1 MTILG
6 VGLELVDTVRF
17 ERLLARRGERLLARV
32 YSEGDRAYA
41 ARRARGHESLGVR
54 FAAKLAARRALGGGV
69 SLREIEI
76 VRRRG
81 EAPTLRFH
89 GAAAERAR
97 ARGVTHAAVTL
108 THDPSAC
115 VGQVVLEGTP

>member
-1 MTILG
+1 
-6 VGLELVDTVRF
+6 VP
-17 ERLLARRGERLLARV
+17 
-32 YSEGDRAYA
+32 
-41 ARRARGHESLGVR
+41 
-54 FAAKLAARRALGGGV
+54 
-69 SLREIEI
+69 LREIEI

-108 THDPSAC
+108 THDPAAC
-115 VGQVVLEGTP
+115 VGQVVLEGAP